1 MKITKSDD
9 MPKGVTPYM
18 PSQYLLDAYEPR
30 RYMRYFEEITR
41 IPHDTEDEAHL
52 AAYIREVAKT
62 AGLES
67 YQDPHGNVL
76 VRMPATEGYENAPAV
91 LFQGHMDMVCV
102 KDEGVVHD
110 FSKDALDLYLYRDA
124 DYGVTLAARG
134 TSLGAD
140 NGVGL
145 AMMLT
150 LMTTPELLHPPL
162 EFLFTVEEES
172 GLWGARKFDYT
183 QIRARH
189 MINMDS
195 GDADMMCVC
204 STGAVHN
211 RFHMTYKTVP
221 HRGTVYSG
229 TIGGLLGGHSGN
241 DIAKGRANAISLLG
255 EFLEKLTGCENAWL
269 IDADVQES
277 QGIPDQATVRL
288 CVESGEA
295 EKQLRQLADMLQ
307 KSWRSAYR
315 AAGEDNIALRLEQVE
330 EEALVH
336 DCISCEDLRKIGALL
351 QGIPYGV
358 IEYGGKNQS
367 IPFCTGCTSRFC
379 VKENVCQLWFSV
391 RSLSEALKWDTE
403 KSVKELASQLGA
415 DVEIL
420 DQYPGWPYR
429 TDSPMQELCKKLFQE
444 MYGEEIKIEY
454 GQGGCEP
461 GIIIDKLPDMDA
473 LGLAPTSRGAH
484 TTRERFYLETVEP
497 TYQLF
502 VRMLR
507 QIAENGI

>member
-1 MKITKSDD
+1 MS
-9 MPKGVTPYM
+9 
-18 PSQYLLDAYEPR
+18 SQYLLDAYEPR
-30 RYMRYFEEITR
+30 QYMKYFEEITK
-41 IPHDTEDEAHL
+41 IPHNTGEEARL
-52 AAYIREVAKT
+52 AEYIREVAQT
-62 AGLES
+62 AGLQS
-67 YQDPHGNVL
+67 YQDPHGNVM
-76 VRMPATEGYENAPAV
+76 VRMPASDGYENAPAV

-150 LMTTPELLHPPL
+150 LMTTPGLLHPPL

-204 STGAVHN
+204 STGAIHD
-211 RFHMTYKTVP
+211 RFRLTCKTVP
-221 HRGTVYSG
+221 RRGTVYSG

-241 DIAKGRANAISLLG
+241 DIDKGRANAVSLLG
-255 EFLEKLTGCENAWL
+255 EFLEKLTEYENIWL
-269 IDADVQES
+269 IEADVQES
-277 QGIPDQATVRL
+277 QGIPEQAIVLL
-288 CVESGEA
+288 CAENDEA
-295 EKQLRQLADMLQ
+295 ETQLRPLSDMLQ
-307 KSWRSAYR
+307 KSWRSAYC
-315 AAGEDNIALRLEQVE
+315 AAGEDNITFHLERVGE
-330 EEALVH
+330 ETLVH
-336 DCISCEDLRKIGALL
+336 DCISREDLRKIGTLL

-358 IEYGGKNQS
+358 IEYGGKNQR

-379 VKENVCQLWFSV
+379 VKENICQLWFSI
-391 RSLSEALKWDTE
+391 RSLSEKLKWNTE
-403 KSVKELASQLGA
+403 KSVEELASQLGA
-415 DVEIL
+415 DTEIL
-420 DQYPGWPYR
+420 DRYPGWPYR
-429 TDSPMQELCKKLFQE
+429 ADSPIQGLCRKLYRE

-461 GIIIDKLPDMDA
+461 GIVIDKLPDMDA

-484 TTRERFYLETVEP
+484 TTRERFYIETVEP

>member
-1 MKITKSDD
+1 
-9 MPKGVTPYM
+9 M

-52 AAYIREVAKT
+52 AAYIREVAKN

-195 GDADMMCVC
+195 GDADMMCVQ
-204 STGAVHN
+204 
-211 RFHMTYKTVP
+211 
-221 HRGTVYSG
+221 HRRRTQSFS
-229 TIGGLLGGHSGN
+229 H
-241 DIAKGRANAISLLG
+241 D
-255 EFLEKLTGCENAWL
+255 
-269 IDADVQES
+269 
-277 QGIPDQATVRL
+277 
-288 CVESGEA
+288 
-295 EKQLRQLADMLQ
+295 LQ
-307 KSWRSAYR
+307 NCTAPRHRIQRDYRR
-315 AAGEDNIALRLEQVE
+315 AAGRPFRQRY
-330 EEALVH
+330 
-336 DCISCEDLRKIGALL
+336 C
-351 QGIPYGV
+351 QG
-358 IEYGGKNQS
+358 
-367 IPFCTGCTSRFC
+367 
-379 VKENVCQLWFSV
+379 
-391 RSLSEALKWDTE
+391 
-403 KSVKELASQLGA
+403 
-415 DVEIL
+415 
-420 DQYPGWPYR
+420 
-429 TDSPMQELCKKLFQE
+429 
-444 MYGEEIKIEY
+444 
-454 GQGGCEP
+454 
-461 GIIIDKLPDMDA
+461 
-473 LGLAPTSRGAH
+473 
-484 TTRERFYLETVEP
+484 TR
-497 TYQLF
+497 
-502 VRMLR
+502 
-507 QIAENGI
+507 

>member
-1 MKITKSDD
+1 
-9 MPKGVTPYM
+9 M

-41 IPHDTEDEAHL
+41 IPHNTGEEARL
-52 AAYIREVAKT
+52 AEYIREVART
-62 AGLES
+62 AGLQS
-67 YQDPHGNVL
+67 YQDPHGNVM
-76 VRMPATEGYENAPAV
+76 VRMPASDGYENAPSV

-102 KDEGVVHD
+102 KDEGVDHD
-110 FSKDALDLYLYRDA
+110 FSKDPLELYLYRDA
-124 DYGVTLAARG
+124 DHGVTLAARG

-204 STGAVHN
+204 STGAVHD
-211 RFHMTYKTVP
+211 RFQLTYKTVP
-221 HRGTVYSG
+221 RRGAVYSG

-241 DIAKGRANAISLLG
+241 DIDKGRANAVSLLG
-255 EFLEKLTGCENAWL
+255 EFLEKLAGHEDIWL
-269 IDADVQES
+269 IEADVQES

-288 CVESGEA
+288 CAESDEA
-295 EKQLRQLADMLQ
+295 VARLCQLSDMLQ

-315 AAGEDNIALRLEQVE
+315 AAGDDNISVRLERAE
-330 EEALVH
+330 EETSVH
-336 DCISCEDLRKIGALL
+336 DCVSREDLRKIGALL
-351 QGIPYGV
+351 QGMPYGV
-358 IEYGGKNQS
+358 IEYSGEGQR
-367 IPFCTGCTSRFC
+367 IPVCTGCTSRFC
-379 VKENVCQLWFSV
+379 AKESVCQLWFSV
-391 RSLSEALKWDTE
+391 RSLSEELKWHTE
-403 KSVKELASQLGA
+403 KSVKELATRLGA
-415 DVEIL
+415 DTEIL

-429 TDSPMQELCKKLFQE
+429 ADSPIQGLCRKLYRE

-461 GIIIDKLPDMDA
+461 GIVIDKLPDMDA
-473 LGLAPTSRGAH
+473 LGVAPTSRGAH
-484 TTRERFYLETVEP
+484 TTREQFYIETVGP

-507 QIAENGI
+507 EIAENGI

>member
-1 MKITKSDD
+1 
-9 MPKGVTPYM
+9 M

-30 RYMRYFEEITR
+30 RYMRYFEEIAR
-41 IPHDTEDEAHL
+41 IPHNTGEEARL
-52 AAYIREVAKT
+52 AEYIREVART
-62 AGLES
+62 AGLQS
-67 YQDPHGNVL
+67 YQDPYGNVM
-76 VRMPATEGYENAPAV
+76 VRMPASDGYENAPAV

-102 KDEGVVHD
+102 KDEGVDHD

-124 DYGVTLAARG
+124 DHGVTLAARG

-183 QIRARH
+183 QTRARH

-204 STGAVHN
+204 STGAVHD
-211 RFHMTYKTVP
+211 RFQLTYKTVP
-221 HRGTVYSG
+221 RRGAVYSG

-241 DIAKGRANAISLLG
+241 DIAKGRANAASLLG
-255 EFLEKLTGCENAWL
+255 EFLENLTNHKNVCL
-269 IDADVQES
+269 IEANVQES
-277 QGIPDQATVRL
+277 QGIPDQATVQL
-288 CVESGEA
+288 CVENNEA
-295 EKQLRQLADMLQ
+295 ETQLRQMSDMLQ
-307 KSWRSAYR
+307 KSWRSAYC
-315 AAGEDNIALRLEQVE
+315 AAGDGNITFRLERE
-330 EEALVH
+330 REGTLVY
-336 DCISCEDLRKIGALL
+336 DCVSPEDLRKIGALL
-351 QGIPYGV
+351 HGVPYGV
-358 IEYGGKNQS
+358 IKYGGENQR
-367 IPFCTGCTSRFC
+367 IPFCTGCTSKFC
-379 VKENVCQLWFSV
+379 VKENVCQLWFSI
-391 RSLSEALKWDTE
+391 RSLSEELKWNTE
-403 KSVKELASQLGA
+403 KSVEGIASRLGA
-415 DVEIL
+415 DTDIL

-429 TDSPMQELCKKLFQE
+429 TDSPIQGLCRKLYRE
-444 MYGEEIKIEY
+444 MHGKEIKIEY

-461 GIIIDKLPDMDA
+461 GIVIDKIPDMDA

-484 TTRERFYLETVEP
+484 TTRERFYIETVEP

-502 VRMLR
+502 IRMLR
-507 QIAENGI
+507 HIAENGI